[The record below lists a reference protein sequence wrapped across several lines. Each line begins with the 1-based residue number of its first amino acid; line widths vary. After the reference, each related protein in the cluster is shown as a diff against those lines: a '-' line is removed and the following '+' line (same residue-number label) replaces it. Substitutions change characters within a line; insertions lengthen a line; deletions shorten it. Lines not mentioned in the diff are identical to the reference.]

1 MAVRVEKPAFNL
13 RNKLVELDRPVGSRG
28 GELLRSNTTEEAF
41 GILQAGRKNMFING
55 SCQVWQ
61 RSTSK
66 SSVSSSGYHT
76 QDRWAFSNH
85 GATSTLSRNTD
96 TPEGQGFNFSNKLQ
110 VTTATGGHVGN
121 VCGWYYRW
129 EGQDVQHLSYGTP
142 NAKTMA
148 ISFWV
153 RSSRTGQITTTL
165 RHDSVICS
173 KVHKIDVA
181 DTWEKKTWIV
191 PADYNNEITSTGNGS
206 SLTFNM
212 YISTDT
218 NTNSGSYI
226 KNWGSF
232 HNAHMAWGNTLDVI
246 DHVNATFYWTGM
258 QCEVGY
264 EATPF
269 EHRPY
274 GEELALCKRYF
285 QKILLQGIASG
296 GYSSAS
302 GGYNDH
308 LLSVAY
314 PVELRTTPTLSYDSV
329 GNYQP
334 GGGTG
339 TPSTLYAHPQVLNIK
354 TGSQNSTWQPQV
366 INSGAYAYADAEL

>member
-55 SCQVWQ
+55 ACQVWQ
-61 RSTSK
+61 YSTSK
-66 SSVSSSGYHT
+66 SSVSTSGYHT
-76 QDRWAFSNH
+76 QDRWGFSNH
-85 GATSTLSRNTD
+85 GATSTLSRDTD
-96 TPEGQGFNFSNKLQ
+96 TPEGQGFNYSNKLQ
-110 VTTATGGHVGN
+110 VTSATGGHVGN

-129 EGQDVQHLSYGTP
+129 EGQDVQHLGYGTP
-142 NAKTMA
+142 NAKTMV

-191 PADYNNEITSTGNGS
+191 PADYNNAITSTANASGMS
-206 SLTFNM
+206 FNM

-269 EHRPY
+269 EHRSY
-274 GEELALCKRYF
+274 GEEFQLCQRYF
-285 QKILLQGIASG
+285 ETVNLHGSNSNYTG
-296 GYSSAS
+296 
-302 GGYNDH
+302 GGYNRQIGQVH
-308 LLSVAY
+308 WK
-314 PVELRTTPTLSYDSV
+314 VEKRAIPTCNGPSV

-334 GGGTG
+334 GGGSG
-339 TPSTLYAHPQVLNIK
+339 TVSISGATIHGGVLN
-354 TGSQNSTWQPQV
+354 TGSTNSTYPDQW
-366 INSGAYAYADAEL
+366 INSGAILTVDAEL